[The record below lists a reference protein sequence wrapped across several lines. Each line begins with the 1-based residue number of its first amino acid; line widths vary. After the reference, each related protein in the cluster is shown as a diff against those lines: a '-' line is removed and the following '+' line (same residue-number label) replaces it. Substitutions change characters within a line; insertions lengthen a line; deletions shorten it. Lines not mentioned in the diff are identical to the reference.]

1 MSNIRIILFFIFCNS
16 CDIGK
21 EINFSDPTPELAFP
35 LGHAV
40 FEPASFLLN
49 LKLPATFTT
58 DANGFIHFSYA
69 TVLQE
74 VSALQFTGEIDA
86 LFPSLIPINKTDL
99 FLPISLPNGINPV
112 SVQFGGGDL
121 QWFFEN
127 SFNEPIDITLKLP
140 FADSLN
146 NQLFQT
152 ISLPAYN
159 GTGLKPSSTN
169 ALNPL
174 PLPGKFLLIKDKKI
188 SLSYEAK
195 GKSGKLYTLS
205 NAAIRLS
212 KPAWKVINAS
222 FNQYE
227 LDFGNIEKSLDFL
240 KPFYASDLNFDR
252 PEVQLFFEHNFLIP
266 IQFSIPSIVISLP
279 DGKKE
284 SLIAFNNNQMFNL
297 GIATSSN
304 LVRRDSALSINSPN
318 PIKTIFN
325 KKATALNFRL
335 TAGLNTKSLP
345 NGLGSINRNDQLKI
359 SAKVNIPL
367 AGQLR
372 NYPLSDTIPLNL
384 GLLERVN
391 RGTVRIIST
400 NSIPM
405 SIYGQCYFMDDKGN
419 KLDSLIT
426 GGPGIISNAKT
437 SSSLNP
443 TTEIFDFPVSESQ
456 MKALRASNRF
466 IISAFLSTLKNEK
479 EFIEIK
485 KGQQLSMKLSLQA
498 TY

>member
-16 CDIGK
+16 CDVGK
-21 EINFSDPTPELAFP
+21 EINFSDPSPELAFP
-35 LGHAV
+35 LGYAV

-58 DANGFIHFSYA
+58 DVNGFMHFSYS

-74 VSALQFTGEIDA
+74 VNALQFTGEIDD
-86 LFPSLIPINKTDL
+86 LFPSLIPINKNDL
-99 FLPISLPNGINPV
+99 FLPISLPNGIDPV

-127 SFNEPIDITLKLP
+127 SFTEPIDIILKLP

-146 NQLFQT
+146 NLTVQT
-152 ISLPAYN
+152 ISLPAYS
-159 GTGLKPSSTN
+159 GTGLKPSATN

-174 PLPGKFLLIKDKKI
+174 LLSSKFLLIKDKKI

-212 KPAWKVINAS
+212 KPAWKVIKAS

-266 IQFSIPSIVISLP
+266 IQFSIPSIIISLP
-279 DGKKE
+279 NGKKE
-284 SLIAFNNNQMFNL
+284 SLIAFNNQMFNL

-304 LVRRDSALSINSPN
+304 LVRRDSIVSINSPN

-345 NGLGSINRNDQLKI
+345 NEQGSINRNDQLKI

-419 KLDSLIT
+419 KLDSLMT

-443 TTEIFDFPVSESQ
+443 TAEIFDFPVSENQ

-466 IISAFLSTLKNEK
+466 IISAFLSTLQNEK

-498 TY
+498 NY

>member
-16 CDIGK
+16 CDVGK
-21 EINFSDPTPELAFP
+21 EINFSDPSPELAFP
-35 LGHAV
+35 LGYAV

-58 DANGFIHFSYA
+58 DVNGFMHFSYS

-74 VSALQFTGEIDA
+74 VNALQFTGEIDD
-86 LFPSLIPINKTDL
+86 LFPSLIPINKNDL
-99 FLPISLPNGINPV
+99 FLPISLPNGIDPV

-127 SFNEPIDITLKLP
+127 SFTEPIDIILKLP

-146 NQLFQT
+146 NLTVQT
-152 ISLPAYN
+152 ISLPAYS
-159 GTGLKPSSTN
+159 GTGLKPSATN

-174 PLPGKFLLIKDKKI
+174 LLSGKFLLIKDKKI

-212 KPAWKVINAS
+212 KPAWKVIKAS

-266 IQFSIPSIVISLP
+266 IQFSIPSIIISLP
-279 DGKKE
+279 NGKKE
-284 SLIAFNNNQMFNL
+284 SLIAFNNQMFNL

-304 LVRRDSALSINSPN
+304 LVRRDSIVSINSPN

-345 NGLGSINRNDQLKI
+345 NEQGSINRNDQLKI

-419 KLDSLIT
+419 KLDSLMT

-443 TTEIFDFPVSESQ
+443 TAEIFDFPVSENQ

-466 IISAFLSTLKNEK
+466 IISAFLSTLQNEK

>member
-1 MSNIRIILFFIFCNS
+1 M
-16 CDIGK
+16 
-21 EINFSDPTPELAFP
+21 
-35 LGHAV
+35 
-40 FEPASFLLN
+40 
-49 LKLPATFTT
+49 
-58 DANGFIHFSYA
+58 
-69 TVLQE
+69 
-74 VSALQFTGEIDA
+74 
-86 LFPSLIPINKTDL
+86 
-99 FLPISLPNGINPV
+99 
-112 SVQFGGGDL
+112 
-121 QWFFEN
+121 
-127 SFNEPIDITLKLP
+127 
-140 FADSLN
+140 
-146 NQLFQT
+146 
-152 ISLPAYN
+152 
-159 GTGLKPSSTN
+159 
-169 ALNPL
+169 
-174 PLPGKFLLIKDKKI
+174 
-188 SLSYEAK
+188 
-195 GKSGKLYTLS
+195 
-205 NAAIRLS
+205 
-212 KPAWKVINAS
+212 
-222 FNQYE
+222 
-227 LDFGNIEKSLDFL
+227 
-240 KPFYASDLNFDR
+240 
-252 PEVQLFFEHNFLIP
+252 
-266 IQFSIPSIVISLP
+266 
-279 DGKKE
+279 
-284 SLIAFNNNQMFNL
+284 L

-304 LVRRDSALSINSPN
+304 LIRRDSAVSINSPN

>member
-16 CDIGK
+16 CDVGK
-21 EINFSDPTPELAFP
+21 EINFSDPSPELAFP
-35 LGHAV
+35 LGYAV

-58 DANGFIHFSYA
+58 DANGFITFSYS

-74 VSALQFTGEIDA
+74 VNALQFTGEIDA
-86 LFPSLIPINKTDL
+86 LFPSLIPINKNDL
-99 FLPISLPNGINPV
+99 FLPISLPNGIDPV

-127 SFNEPIDITLKLP
+127 SFTEPIDIILKLP

-146 NQLFQT
+146 NLTVQT
-152 ISLPAYN
+152 ISLPAYS
-159 GTGLKPSSTN
+159 GTGLKPSATN

-174 PLPGKFLLIKDKKI
+174 LLSGKFLLIKDKKI

-212 KPAWKVINAS
+212 KPAWKVIKAS

-266 IQFSIPSIVISLP
+266 IQFSIPSIIISLP

-284 SLIAFNNNQMFNL
+284 SLIAFNNQMFNL

-304 LVRRDSALSINSPN
+304 LVRRDSIVSINAPN

-345 NGLGSINRNDQLKI
+345 NELGSINRNDQLKI

-419 KLDSLIT
+419 KLDSLMT

-443 TTEIFDFPVSESQ
+443 TAEIFDFPVSESQ

-466 IISAFLSTLKNEK
+466 IISAFLSTLQNEK

>member
-16 CDIGK
+16 CDVGK
-21 EINFSDPTPELAFP
+21 EINFSDPSPELAFP
-35 LGHAV
+35 LGYAV

-58 DANGFIHFSYA
+58 DVNGFMHFSYS

-74 VSALQFTGEIDA
+74 VNALQFTGEIDD
-86 LFPSLIPINKTDL
+86 LFPSLIPINKNDL
-99 FLPISLPNGINPV
+99 FLPISLPNGIDPV

-127 SFNEPIDITLKLP
+127 SFTEPIDIILKLP

-146 NQLFQT
+146 NLTVQT
-152 ISLPAYN
+152 ISLPAYS
-159 GTGLKPSSTN
+159 GTGLKPSATN

-174 PLPGKFLLIKDKKI
+174 LLSSKFLLIKDKKI

-212 KPAWKVINAS
+212 KPAWKVIKAS

-252 PEVQLFFEHNFLIP
+252 PVVQLFFEHNFLIP
-266 IQFSIPSIVISLP
+266 IQFSIPSIIISLP
-279 DGKKE
+279 NGKKE
-284 SLIAFNNNQMFNL
+284 SLIAFNNQMFNL

-304 LVRRDSALSINSPN
+304 LVRRDSIVSINSPN

-345 NGLGSINRNDQLKI
+345 NEQGSINRNDQLKI

-419 KLDSLIT
+419 KLDSLMT

-443 TTEIFDFPVSESQ
+443 TAEIFDFPVSENQ

-466 IISAFLSTLKNEK
+466 IISAFLSTLQNEK

-498 TY
+498 NY

>member
-16 CDIGK
+16 CDVGK
-21 EINFSDPTPELAFP
+21 EINFSDPSPKLAFP
-35 LGHAV
+35 LGYAV

-58 DANGFIHFSYA
+58 DVNGFMHFSYS

-74 VSALQFTGEIDA
+74 VNALQFTGEIDD
-86 LFPSLIPINKTDL
+86 LFPSLIPINKNDL
-99 FLPISLPNGINPV
+99 FLPILLPNGIDPV

-127 SFNEPIDITLKLP
+127 SFTEPIDIILKLP

-146 NQLFQT
+146 NLTVQT
-152 ISLPAYN
+152 ISLPAYS
-159 GTGLKPSSTN
+159 GTGLKPSATN

-174 PLPGKFLLIKDKKI
+174 PLSGKFLLIKDKKI

-212 KPAWKVINAS
+212 KPAWKVIKAS

-266 IQFSIPSIVISLP
+266 IQFSIPSIIISLP

-284 SLIAFNNNQMFNL
+284 SLIAFNNQMFNL

-304 LVRRDSALSINSPN
+304 LVRRDSIVSINSPN

-345 NGLGSINRNDQLKI
+345 NEQGSINRNDQLKI

-419 KLDSLIT
+419 KLDSLMT

-443 TTEIFDFPVSESQ
+443 TAEIFDFPVSENQ

-466 IISAFLSTLKNEK
+466 IISAFLSTLQNEK

-485 KGQQLSMKLSLQA
+485 KGQQLSMKISLQA